1 MSEGR
6 QNTHVTE
13 TPDTSHIKN
22 IDVTH
27 EQSDVQIGGIAK
39 FIVGLLILTIA
50 THIALWGL
58 FVLFQKTATTEE
70 QETHRSPI
78 AMSGEERLPPEPR
91 LQGAP
96 GFAQNLEKAKVE
108 EHAKPTPAGEFVAP
122 RDPMWEIRQLRE
134 QWDHVLEHGPT
145 DANGQKFG
153 MPIEQAK
160 EEALR
165 QLAAKKE
172 ADGRPQTAGTQGG
185 QGPGA
190 RNQE

>member
-1 MSEGR
+1 MAEKH
-6 QNTHVTE
+6 HVTE

-27 EQSDVQIGGIAK
+27 EQSDVQISGIAK
-39 FIVGLLILTIA
+39 FIVGLTILTIA
-50 THIALWGL
+50 TFIVLWGL
-58 FVLFQKTATTEE
+58 FTLFQKTATTQE

-96 GFAQNLEKAKVE
+96 GFAQNLEKSKVE
-108 EHAKPTPAGEFVAP
+108 EHPQPTPVGGFITP
-122 RDPMWEIRQLRE
+122 RDPMWEIRALRE
-134 QWDHVLEHGPT
+134 QWNHVLEHGPT
-145 DANGQKFG
+145 DANGQPFG

-165 QLAAKKE
+165 QLMEKQKAEGSKQKAE
-172 ADGRPQTAGTQGG
+172 S
-185 QGPGA
+185 
-190 RNQE
+190 NQK

>member
-1 MSEGR
+1 MADK
-6 QNTHVTE
+6 HHITE

-27 EQSDVQIGGIAK
+27 EQSDVQISGIAK
-39 FIVGLLILTIA
+39 FIVGLSILTIA
-50 THIALWGL
+50 TFMVLWGL
-58 FVLFQKTATTEE
+58 FTLFQKTATTQE

-96 GFAQNLEKAKVE
+96 GFAENLQRAKAE
-108 EHAKPTPAGEFVAP
+108 EHEQPKQQSGFVP
-122 RDPMWEIRQLRE
+122 PKDPMWEIHALRA
-134 QWDHVLEHGPT
+134 QWNYVLEHGPT
-145 DANGQKFG
+145 DANGQRFG

-165 QLAAKKE
+165 QLTEKQKAEGSK
-172 ADGRPQTAGTQGG
+172 Q
-185 QGPGA
+185 
-190 RNQE
+190 

>member
-1 MSEGR
+1 MAEHDR
-6 QNTHVTE
+6 KMHITE

-39 FIVGLLILTIA
+39 FIVGLSILTIA
-50 THIALWGL
+50 TFIVLWGL
-58 FVLFQKTATTEE
+58 FTLFQKTAATQE

-91 LQGAP
+91 LQSAP
-96 GFAQNLEKAKVE
+96 GFAQNLEKPKVE
-108 EHAKPTPAGEFVAP
+108 EHAQPTPVGGFIPP

-134 QWDHVLEHGPT
+134 QWNHVLEHGPT

-165 QLAAKKE
+165 QLTSKQQAVSSK
-172 ADGRPQTAGTQGG
+172 Q
-185 QGPGA
+185 
-190 RNQE
+190 

>member
-1 MSEGR
+1 MSQEK
-6 QNTHVTE
+6 QKTHVTE

-58 FVLFQKTATTEE
+58 FVLFQKTATTQE

-96 GFAQNLEKAKVE
+96 GFAQSLERAKAE
-108 EHAKPTPAGEFVAP
+108 EHPEPTPAGGFIP
-122 RDPMWEIRQLRE
+122 PKDPMWEIHALHA
-134 QWDHVLEHGPT
+134 QWNDVLEHGPT
-145 DANGQKFG
+145 DASGQRFG

-160 EEALR
+160 QEALR
-165 QLAAKKE
+165 QLSAKKE
-172 ADGRPQTAGTQGG
+172 EGG
-185 QGPGA
+185 KQ
-190 RNQE
+190 Q

>member
-1 MSEGR
+1 MGQEK
-6 QNTHVTE
+6 QKTHVTE

-27 EQSDVQIGGIAK
+27 EQSDVQISGIAK
-39 FIVGLLILTIA
+39 FIVGLLILTIG

-58 FVLFQKTATTEE
+58 FVLFQRTASTQE
-70 QETHRSPI
+70 QESHRSPI

-96 GFAQNLEKAKVE
+96 GFAANLER
-108 EHAKPTPAGEFVAP
+108 AKPEEQEQPKQQSGFVTPK
-122 RDPMWEIRQLRE
+122 DPMWEIHALRE
-134 QWDHVLEHGPT
+134 QWNHVLEHGPT
-145 DANGQKFG
+145 DANGQRFG

-165 QLAAKKE
+165 QLSAKKE
-172 ADGRPQTAGTQGG
+172 AGGRPQTAESRKQ
-185 QGPGA
+185 
-190 RNQE
+190 

>member
-1 MSEGR
+1 MGEPKSK
-6 QNTHVTE
+6 THVTE

-27 EQSDVQIGGIAK
+27 EQSDVQISGIAK

-58 FVLFQKTATTEE
+58 FVLFQRTASTQE

-96 GFAQNLEKAKVE
+96 GFAENLERAKLA
-108 EHAKPTPAGEFVAP
+108 EHEQPKPQGEFVP
-122 RDPMWEIRQLRE
+122 PKDPLWEIHALRE
-134 QWDHVLEHGPT
+134 QWNHVLEHGPT
-145 DANGQKFG
+145 DANGQRFG

-165 QLAAKKE
+165 QLTEKQKTEDSKQKAESSK
-172 ADGRPQTAGTQGG
+172 Q
-185 QGPGA
+185 
-190 RNQE
+190 

>member
-1 MSEGR
+1 MGQEK
-6 QNTHVTE
+6 QKTHITE

-27 EQSDVQIGGIAK
+27 EQSDVQVSGIAK
-39 FIVGLLILTIA
+39 FIVGLLILTIG

-58 FVLFQKTATTEE
+58 FVLFQRTASTQE

-108 EHAKPTPAGEFVAP
+108 EHPQPTPADGFVPP
-122 RDPMWEIRQLRE
+122 RDPMWEIRALRE
-134 QWDHVLEHGPT
+134 QWTHVLEHGPT
-145 DANGQKFG
+145 DANGQRFG

-165 QLAAKKE
+165 QLSAKKE
-172 ADGRPQTAGTQGG
+172 AGGRPQTAGSRKQ
-185 QGPGA
+185 
-190 RNQE
+190 

>member
-1 MSEGR
+1 VSSE
-6 QNTHVTE
+6 QNRKVHITE

-27 EQSDVQIGGIAK
+27 EQSDVQIGGITK
-39 FIVGLLILTIA
+39 FIVGLLILTIV
-50 THIALWGL
+50 TFIALWGL
-58 FVLFQKTATTEE
+58 FTIFQKTATTQE

-96 GFAQNLEKAKVE
+96 GFAQNLEKPKVE
-108 EHAKPTPAGEFVAP
+108 EHAQPTPPSGFMP
-122 RDPMWEIRQLRE
+122 PKDPLWEIHALRE
-134 QWDHVLEHGPT
+134 QWNDVLEHGPT

-160 EEALR
+160 EEVLK
-165 QLAAKKE
+165 QLTEKQKAVSSK
-172 ADGRPQTAGTQGG
+172 Q
-185 QGPGA
+185 
-190 RNQE
+190 

>member
-1 MSEGR
+1 MGQEK
-6 QNTHVTE
+6 QKTHVTE

-27 EQSDVQIGGIAK
+27 EQSDVQISGIAK
-39 FIVGLLILTIA
+39 FIVGLLILTIG

-58 FVLFQKTATTEE
+58 FVLFQRTASTQE

-96 GFAQNLEKAKVE
+96 GFAQNLEKSKVE
-108 EHAKPTPAGEFVAP
+108 EHPQPTPVGGFITP
-122 RDPMWEIRQLRE
+122 RDPMWEIRALRE
-134 QWDHVLEHGPT
+134 QWNHVLEHGPT
-145 DANGQKFG
+145 DANGQPFG

-165 QLAAKKE
+165 QLSVKKE
-172 ADGRPQTAGTQGG
+172 AGGRPQTAGSRKQ
-185 QGPGA
+185 
-190 RNQE
+190 

>member
-1 MSEGR
+1 MSSEQHR
-6 QNTHVTE
+6 KAHVTE
-13 TPDTSHIKN
+13 TPDTSYIKN

-27 EQSDVQIGGIAK
+27 EQSDVQISGIAK
-39 FIVGLLILTIA
+39 FIVGLLILTIV
-50 THIALWGL
+50 TFVALLGL
-58 FVLFQKTATTEE
+58 FMLFQKTATTQE

-108 EHAKPTPAGEFVAP
+108 EHPQPTPAGGFASP
-122 RDPMWEIRQLRE
+122 RDPVCEIRALRE
-134 QWDHVLEHGPT
+134 QWNEVLEHGPT

-160 EEALR
+160 EEALK
-165 QLAAKKE
+165 QLTSKQQEVSSEKKAE
-172 ADGRPQTAGTQGG
+172 GKKQ
-185 QGPGA
+185 
-190 RNQE
+190 